1 MVAIPRLVIAA
12 PASGCGK
19 TTVACGLM
27 AALRARGLAVSG
39 HKVGPDYIDPGYH
52 ALATGR
58 PPRNLDPFLC
68 GEELIAPLFRHG
80 AAGAQVAVVEGVMG
94 LFDGADPATVPG
106 QEPGFGSTA
115 HVARLLGA
123 PVVLVVDAA
132 RAGRS
137 VAALVA
143 GFAAFDPRTPVAGVI
158 LNRVA
163 SDRHERLLRDALASS
178 GIAVY
183 GAIRRIEGIVTPS
196 RHLGLIPAAE
206 RAAEASQAV
215 IRIGDLIAASCDI
228 DALLALA
235 REAPA
240 LPGPAW
246 EPRWASVRPLLVR
259 RSRPAAPGW
268 PLLAPSLPWRAG
280 RPSPSATPSSA
291 SCSRRPAHRWLPSI
305 RCGTR
310 TCPKGR
316 AGSSSAG
323 DSPRCTRPNC
333 PPTSGCAD
341 RVAALARRGTPLA
354 AECAGLLYLARTLDG
369 RPMCGVLDVQATM
382 TAKLT
387 LGYRQATAVH
397 DSVLAAA
404 GDRVRGHEFHRTAVR
419 PVSGARAAWRFGSGE
434 LEGHVTGSGVASYLH
449 THWAGHPAAAARFA
463 AAAARACGHET
474 GYRGGVGVMKRL
486 IGVGSRPGRSGA
498 GHDKGRP
505 GASRGRR
512 SAGAGQAGPDQAGP
526 EPEPGRAETI
536 IRAYVDADRIK
547 RVPFALNDTGG
558 VTPRRAAAW
567 RAAATAVAAEFAAG
581 ASTVAFGTLG
591 DPNLY
596 STFSYLAQT
605 VRDLVPG
612 VEVRTLAGITAMQD
626 LASRAGISL
635 AEGTEPVTLVPLNGG
650 VSAVDQ
656 ALASGGTVVGYK
668 VGAAASPSPGVLRD
682 RLHAAGRLD
691 GAVIGAR
698 LGLTGELIAPAARFL
713 ASAQAGPDIP
723 YLSTL
728 IVPATRLP
736 GTGSGLASV
745 ATQALPA
752 AEGAC

>member
-80 AAGAQVAVVEGVMG
+80 AAGAQVAIVEGVMG
-94 LFDGADPATVPG
+94 LFDGADPGTVPG

-123 PVVLVVDAA
+123 PVVLVVDVA

-143 GFAAFDPRTPVAGVI
+143 GFAAFDPRTPVAGVV

-183 GAIRRIEGIVTPS
+183 GAIRRTEGIVTPS

-215 IRIGDLIAASCDI
+215 NRVADLIAASCDT

-235 REAPA
+235 RQAPA

-246 EPRWASVRPLLVR
+246 EPRRPPD
-259 RSRPAAPGW
+259 PAAPDPAAPALAAPAPVVAVAGGPAFTFGYTEQCELLEAVGARVASFD
-268 PLLAPSLPWRAG
+268 PLRDEDLPEG
-280 RPSPSATPSSA
+280 
-291 SCSRRPAHRWLPSI
+291 
-305 RCGTR
+305 
-310 TCPKGR
+310 
-316 AGSSSAG
+316 
-323 DSPRCTRPNC
+323 
-333 PPTSGCAD
+333 TSGLILGGGFPEMHAAELSANERLRG
-341 RVAALARRGTPLA
+341 RVAALARRGAPLA

-397 DSVLAAA
+397 DSVLAPA
-404 GDRVRGHEFHRTAVR
+404 GARIRGHEFHRTAVR
-419 PVSGARAAWRFGSGE
+419 PASGARAAWRFGSGE

-463 AAAARACGHET
+463 AACQ
-474 GYRGGVGVMKRL
+474 
-486 IGVGSRPGRSGA
+486 
-498 GHDKGRP
+498 
-505 GASRGRR
+505 
-512 SAGAGQAGPDQAGP
+512 SAG
-526 EPEPGRAETI
+526 
-536 IRAYVDADRIK
+536 
-547 RVPFALNDTGG
+547 
-558 VTPRRAAAW
+558 
-567 RAAATAVAAEFAAG
+567 
-581 ASTVAFGTLG
+581 
-591 DPNLY
+591 
-596 STFSYLAQT
+596 
-605 VRDLVPG
+605 
-612 VEVRTLAGITAMQD
+612 
-626 LASRAGISL
+626 
-635 AEGTEPVTLVPLNGG
+635 
-650 VSAVDQ
+650 
-656 ALASGGTVVGYK
+656 
-668 VGAAASPSPGVLRD
+668 
-682 RLHAAGRLD
+682 
-691 GAVIGAR
+691 
-698 LGLTGELIAPAARFL
+698 
-713 ASAQAGPDIP
+713 
-723 YLSTL
+723 
-728 IVPATRLP
+728 VPA
-736 GTGSGLASV
+736 S
-745 ATQALPA
+745 
-752 AEGAC
+752 